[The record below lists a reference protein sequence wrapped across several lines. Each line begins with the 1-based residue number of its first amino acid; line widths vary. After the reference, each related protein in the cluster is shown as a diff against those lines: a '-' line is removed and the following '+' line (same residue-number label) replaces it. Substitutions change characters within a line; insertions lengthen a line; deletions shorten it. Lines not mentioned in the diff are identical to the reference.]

1 MPEQRR
7 NGFASQP
14 CIAQRIS
21 RTPSSLSKT
30 ALHMDGWLTP
40 KEKGPAAIV
49 VGLTGRLVFM

>member
-1 MPEQRR
+1 MVLLHSPVLPSVLAGRR
-7 NGFASQP
+7 P
-14 CIAQRIS
+14 LC
-21 RTPSSLSKT
+21 SKT